1 MSQQTVQ
8 LSDPS
13 LDAERRRHTRHPG
26 LSLAVI
32 VACQLMVV
40 LDASVMFVAL
50 PKIQHSLHFSA
61 TGLSWVT
68 NAYSLAFGGLL
79 LLGGRTGDIVGRR
92 RTFIVGIAVFT
103 VASLLGGFSGSAA
116 WLLTARAAQG
126 VGAALAAPSAL
137 ALIATNFEEGPER
150 NRALGVFS
158 ATSSAGAS
166 IGLVLGGMLTD
177 WASWRWVLFINVPV
191 GAVVLLLAPRLL
203 RETERHRG
211 RLDIAGAVTVVT
223 GMVALVYGFI
233 RAADAGW
240 SDGGTLAAFA
250 GGVVLL
256 AAFLVVETRVERPVV
271 PLRLFADR
279 ARSGSY
285 LNMLLLAA
293 AMFGMFFFLVQF
305 LQNVLG
311 FSPLKA
317 GVAFL
322 PMSGLL
328 FGHGARLAAA
338 DPARRA
344 AAAHAGRP
352 AAHRGRH
359 GVVDPPVLA
368 QRVRPGRA
376 RADAPVRA
384 GRRPGVPAH
393 HRHHPVGGTAR
404 GLRSRLRHAADHAAG
419 RRRARDGGARL
430 GVRAGAPARRP
441 DPRRERR
448 VHRRHDLRAGRPG
461 GHRRIRPAARGRLIA
476 PRAGSRRR
484 RAAVPGGVVVATAG
498 RSSCRCCRRAA
509 GRGRRRRRARA
520 LDDRLAELR
529 ASPSASQPPTSLDE
543 LAAQV
548 GRGR

>member
-8 LSDPS
+8 MGEPS
-13 LDAERRRHTRHPG
+13 LDSEPRRRRTRHPG

-79 LLGGRTGDIVGRR
+79 LLGGRTGDILGRR

-103 VASLLGGFSGSAA
+103 LASLLGGFSGSAA
-116 WLLTARAAQG
+116 WLLSARVAQG

-137 ALIATNFEEGPER
+137 ALIATNFQEGPER

-166 IGLVLGGMLTD
+166 IGLVLGGLLTD

-191 GAVVLLLAPRLL
+191 GAVVLFLAPRIL

-211 RLDIAGAVTVVT
+211 RLDVAGAVTVVT

-240 SDGGTLAAFA
+240 GDGVTLAAFA
-250 GGVVLL
+250 GGVLL
-256 AAFLVVETRVERPVV
+256 LGAFVAVETRAERPVI
-271 PLRLFADR
+271 PLRLFADGAR
-279 ARSGSY
+279 AGSY
-285 LNMLLLAA
+285 LVMLLLAA
-293 AMFGMFFFLVQF
+293 AMFGMFFFIVQF
-305 LQNVLG
+305 LQNILG

-328 FGHGARLAAA
+328 FVMARITPRLVPRVGPRRLLLAGLPLIAVGMVWFTQLSPHSGYASGVLGPMLFFGLGAGVVFLPVTATVLAGVRREDSGAASGTLQTAQQVGGALGMAVLVSVYGPALRHGGLTHGVNVAFTVGTIFVLVALAVTAVFLR
-338 DPARRA
+338 PRA
-344 AAAHAGRP
+344 A
-352 AAHRGRH
+352 
-359 GVVDPPVLA
+359 
-368 QRVRPGRA
+368 
-376 RADAPVRA
+376 
-384 GRRPGVPAH
+384 
-393 HRHHPVGGTAR
+393 
-404 GLRSRLRHAADHAAG
+404 
-419 RRRARDGGARL
+419 
-430 GVRAGAPARRP
+430 
-441 DPRRERR
+441 
-448 VHRRHDLRAGRPG
+448 
-461 GHRRIRPAARGRLIA
+461 
-476 PRAGSRRR
+476 
-484 RAAVPGGVVVATAG
+484 
-498 RSSCRCCRRAA
+498 
-509 GRGRRRRRARA
+509 
-520 LDDRLAELR
+520 
-529 ASPSASQPPTSLDE
+529 
-543 LAAQV
+543 
-548 GRGR
+548 

>member
-8 LSDPS
+8 MGDPP
-13 LDAERRRHTRHPG
+13 LDPERRRTHHPG

-79 LLGGRTGDIVGRR
+79 LLGGRAGDILGRR
-92 RTFIVGIAVFT
+92 RTFIAGIALFT
-103 VASLLGGFSGSAA
+103 LASLLGGFSGSAA
-116 WLLTARAAQG
+116 WLLATRTAQG

-137 ALIATNFEEGPER
+137 ALIATNFQEGPER

-166 IGLVLGGMLTD
+166 IGLVLGGLLTD

-191 GAVVLLLAPRLL
+191 GAVVLFLAPRIL

-211 RLDIAGAVTVVT
+211 RLDVAGAVTVVT

-240 SDGGTLAAFA
+240 GDGVTLAAFT
-250 GGVVLL
+250 GGVLL
-256 AAFLVVETRVERPVV
+256 LGAFVVVETRAEQPVI
-271 PLRLFADR
+271 PLRLFADGPR
-279 ARSGSY
+279 AGSY
-285 LNMLLLAA
+285 LIMLLLAA
-293 AMFGMFFFLVQF
+293 AMFGMFFFIVQF

-328 FGHGARLAAA
+328 FVMARTTPRLMPRVGPRRLLFAGLPLIAVGLVWLTRLSAHSGYAPGVLGPMLLFGLGAGLVFLPITATVLAGVRREDSGAASGTLQTAQQVGGALGMAVLVAVYGPALRHGGLTHGVNVAFTVGTVFVLVALAVTVVLLR
-338 DPARRA
+338 PRA
-344 AAAHAGRP
+344 A
-352 AAHRGRH
+352 
-359 GVVDPPVLA
+359 
-368 QRVRPGRA
+368 
-376 RADAPVRA
+376 
-384 GRRPGVPAH
+384 
-393 HRHHPVGGTAR
+393 
-404 GLRSRLRHAADHAAG
+404 
-419 RRRARDGGARL
+419 
-430 GVRAGAPARRP
+430 
-441 DPRRERR
+441 
-448 VHRRHDLRAGRPG
+448 
-461 GHRRIRPAARGRLIA
+461 
-476 PRAGSRRR
+476 
-484 RAAVPGGVVVATAG
+484 
-498 RSSCRCCRRAA
+498 
-509 GRGRRRRRARA
+509 
-520 LDDRLAELR
+520 
-529 ASPSASQPPTSLDE
+529 
-543 LAAQV
+543 
-548 GRGR
+548 

>member
-8 LSDPS
+8 MGDPP
-13 LDAERRRHTRHPG
+13 LDSERRRRTRHPG

-79 LLGGRTGDIVGRR
+79 LLGGRAGDILGRR
-92 RTFIVGIAVFT
+92 RMFITGIALFT
-103 VASLLGGFSGSAA
+103 LASLLGGFSGSAA
-116 WLLTARAAQG
+116 WLLAARTAQG

-137 ALIATNFEEGPER
+137 ALIATNFQEGPER

-166 IGLVLGGMLTD
+166 IGLVLGGLLTD

-191 GAVVLLLAPRLL
+191 GAVVLFLAPRILQ
-203 RETERHRG
+203 ETERHRG
-211 RLDIAGAVTVVT
+211 RLDVAGAVTVVT

-240 SDGGTLAAFA
+240 GDGVTLAAFA

-256 AAFLVVETRVERPVV
+256 GAFVAVETRAEQPII
-271 PLRLFADR
+271 PLRLLADGAR
-279 ARSGSY
+279 AGSY

-293 AMFGMFFFLVQF
+293 AMFGMFFFIVQF
-305 LQNVLG
+305 LQNILG

-328 FGHGARLAAA
+328 FVMARITPRLVPRVGPRRLLLVGLPLIAVGMVWFTRLSAHSGYASGVLGPMLFFGLGAGLVFLPITATVLAGVRPEDSGAASGTLQTTQQVGGALGMAVLVSVYGPALRHGGLTHGVNVAFTVGTVFVLVSLVVTALFLR
-338 DPARRA
+338 PRA
-344 AAAHAGRP
+344 A
-352 AAHRGRH
+352 
-359 GVVDPPVLA
+359 
-368 QRVRPGRA
+368 
-376 RADAPVRA
+376 
-384 GRRPGVPAH
+384 
-393 HRHHPVGGTAR
+393 
-404 GLRSRLRHAADHAAG
+404 
-419 RRRARDGGARL
+419 
-430 GVRAGAPARRP
+430 
-441 DPRRERR
+441 
-448 VHRRHDLRAGRPG
+448 
-461 GHRRIRPAARGRLIA
+461 
-476 PRAGSRRR
+476 
-484 RAAVPGGVVVATAG
+484 
-498 RSSCRCCRRAA
+498 
-509 GRGRRRRRARA
+509 
-520 LDDRLAELR
+520 
-529 ASPSASQPPTSLDE
+529 
-543 LAAQV
+543 
-548 GRGR
+548 

>member
-8 LSDPS
+8 MGDPP

-79 LLGGRTGDIVGRR
+79 LLGGRAGDIVGRR

-103 VASLLGGFSGSAA
+103 LASLAGGFSGSAA
-116 WLLTARAAQG
+116 WLLTARAVQG

-203 RETERHRG
+203 HETERHRG
-211 RLDIAGAVTVVT
+211 RLDIAGAVAVVT

-240 SDGGTLAAFA
+240 SDGGTLAAFVA
-250 GGVVLL
+250 GVLLL

-293 AMFGMFFFLVQF
+293 AMFGMFFFIVQF

-322 PMSGLL
+322 PMSGLI
-328 FGHGARLAAA
+328 FVMAR
-338 DPARRA
+338 
-344 AAAHAGRP
+344 
-352 AAHRGRH
+352 
-359 GVVDPPVLA
+359 
-368 QRVRPGRA
+368 
-376 RADAPVRA
+376 
-384 GRRPGVPAH
+384 
-393 HRHHPVGGTAR
+393 
-404 GLRSRLRHAADHAAG
+404 
-419 RRRARDGGARL
+419 
-430 GVRAGAPARRP
+430 
-441 DPRRERR
+441 
-448 VHRRHDLRAGRPG
+448 
-461 GHRRIRPAARGRLIA
+461 IA
-476 PRAGSRRR
+476 PRLIPRVGARRLILIGLPLIAVGMAWLTRLSAHSGYASGVLGPMILFGLGAGLVFLPVTVTILSGVRREDSGAASGTLQTMQQVGGALGMAVLVSVYGTALR
-484 RAAVPGGVVVATAG
+484 HGGLTHGVSVAFTVGTIFVLVALAVTAAFVRPRAA
-498 RSSCRCCRRAA
+498 S
-509 GRGRRRRRARA
+509 
-520 LDDRLAELR
+520 
-529 ASPSASQPPTSLDE
+529 
-543 LAAQV
+543 
-548 GRGR
+548 